1 MADYTEQEVREVYAA
16 LGMEMP
22 SQQPEAADP
31 ANAGENEQGVAAPD
45 GAGSQATAQD
55 AAATSDQSPS
65 AAQETGDGGL
75 VGTSPYG
82 GKAEDGG
89 YPSTASRSPSPAS
102 RGGLGEELG
111 SKGTGQQNPD
121 AGDENSENGDASDDK
136 NGGMSRA
143 ERAEQARLR
152 REREAAARIDA
163 AVQKALEAER
173 AKHGEELKRIFA
185 TAGMTDRY
193 NGGKPITNAE
203 EFEAWQS
210 RAQAERLSRQIKDG
224 TLTPETFQQAVDSS
238 PAVKEAK
245 AFMERMQAQEQ
256 ARQAEESKAAFERQV
271 ARELAEIEKLDP
283 GVKSLEDI
291 LNLPTGQEFAALVR
305 DRGLS
310 YLEAFRLAN
319 MDRLMQARSMAA
331 AQGAAVRQNSKAHLR
346 SVVSSGQVPVDVPR
360 EVVAMYRQLNPDM
373 TMEQIRQDY
382 AAYLQSQ

>member
-55 AAATSDQSPS
+55 AAATSDQSPT

-82 GKAEDGG
+82 DGERRPARDRLYRED
-89 YPSTASRSPSPAS
+89 AH
-102 RGGLGEELG
+102 
-111 SKGTGQQNPD
+111 GQQSPD
-121 AGDENSENGDASDDK
+121 AGDENSEDAEADDGK
-136 NGGMSRA
+136 SGGMSRA

-173 AKHGEELKRIFA
+173 AKHGEELKRIFE

-210 RAQAERLSRQIKDG
+210 RAQAERLSRQLKDG